1 MNSPDCPISRVRAG
15 GVLSPHNLILST
27 SSWVSRSFGR
37 SSSLVVHGAP
47 AQAMG
52 RFDDRADFVVGEL
65 LVQSSLDVG
74 EHAAGCHELDRVRTM
89 ADLASHRAA
98 TFLDPVANSRR
109 RLHASANVVAIAVD
123 LGVTACGRENGADAK
138 NARSRNL
145 LLGNGGPQ
153 RENNVR
159 VTDGADVAHG
169 SETGGQRDCRVVRRI
184 ESDLGIG
191 IFHCAQ
197 SGSSVELRGQVH
209 VAIDEAGKDELVAK
223 IDQFSARRRIDKAA
237 RHRLDPLAVDQN
249 ALLRLGLYI
258 WIGEQKAGVNNLRL
272 RWAC

>member
-65 LVQSSLDVG
+65 LVESGLDVG

-98 TFLDPVANSRR
+98 TFLDPVANSQR
-109 RLHASANVVAIAVD
+109 RLHAGANVVAIAVD
-123 LGVTACGRENGADAK
+123 LGVTAWGRENGADAK

-145 LLGNGGPQ
+145 RLGNGGPQ
-153 RENNVR
+153 CENNVR
-159 VTDGADVAHG
+159 VTDRADVAHG
-169 SETGGQRDCRVVRRI
+169 SDTGGQGDCRVV
-184 ESDLGIG
+184 
-191 IFHCAQ
+191 
-197 SGSSVELRGQVH
+197 
-209 VAIDEAGKDELVAK
+209 
-223 IDQFSARRRIDKAA
+223 
-237 RHRLDPLAVDQN
+237 
-249 ALLRLGLYI
+249 
-258 WIGEQKAGVNNLRL
+258 
-272 RWAC
+272 